1 MKATGESVIVRPFK
15 MEEKTSGG
23 IIVSDKN
30 KRHSSNFSIGQITQ
44 IGPLA
49 FERERWLER
58 DFNISNPLVAKVD
71 DYVLCAKHSGYDIK
85 ISGEVIRVCLPA
97 DVLAILTE
105 EEALSLTTWTGV

>member
-15 MEEKTSGG
+15 MEEKTKGG
-23 IIVSDKN
+23 IIVKDERN
-30 KRHSSNFSIGQITQ
+30 RHSANFSIGQVLQ

-49 FERERWLER
+49 FERERWLEK

-85 ISGEVIRVCLPA
+85 IAGEVIRVCLPA

-105 EEALSLTTWTGV
+105 EEALSLTTWTGE